1 MVSVLS
7 MTEVV
12 FVVLTFLSPA
22 HATKGTGFYPGH
34 VNLLIVQCNSGH
46 MNLLIVQLGSHEP
59 VSAVQQFN
67 KVAYCIIIY
76 LLSLHIHIR
85 KGFSPGSLVSLP
97 RRIILLKKEEKK
109 KKKIFEIAQL

>member
-12 FVVLTFLSPA
+12 FVVLTFRSRA

-34 VNLLIVQCNSGH
+34 VNLLIVQCNPGH
-46 MNLLIVQLGSHEP
+46 MNLLIVQVRSHEP
-59 VSAVQQFN
+59 VSAVQQYN
-67 KVAYCIIIY
+67 EVAYCIIMY
-76 LLSLHIHIR
+76 LLSLHIHNIR

-97 RRIILLKKEEKK
+97 RRVLLLKKEEKK
-109 KKKIFEIAQL
+109 KKF